1 MKFTSVNPATESV
14 VATFDEHTD
23 EHVHGVLRLAVDASC
38 TWASTSPAARRDVVM
53 RIAEVLDA
61 QREQLARLMTEEM
74 GKPLTQAR
82 AEVDKCS
89 ATCRYLASIAEDV
102 LRSEWIDVDGT
113 RAELR
118 YEPMGVVLAIM
129 PWNFPLWQF
138 IRFAAPAMLAGNA
151 VVLKH
156 APNVMASAE
165 LMVSLLHQAGVPA
178 DLVQSV
184 RVDENAVAD
193 MIADP
198 RIRAVTFTGSARGGS
213 AVAALAGAAVKK
225 SILELGGND
234 PYIICDDADVAR
246 AVDACVRGRMVNS
259 GQSCIA
265 AKRFLVHASIYD
277 DVIARL
283 AQAFDALRVGDPLDE
298 ATDIGPMARRDLRD
312 GLLDQVDR
320 SVARGARIATRRT
333 AAEMPAH
340 GWYVAPM
347 LLVDASTT
355 SPLFR
360 EELFGPVAGVW
371 SFTTDAEAIA
381 LANDSRYGLAAA
393 VFTHD
398 ASRASAI
405 AAQLQCG
412 TVAVNDFVRSDM
424 RLPFGG
430 VKDSG
435 YGRELGVVGMREFT
449 SIKVLR

>member
-61 QREQLARLMTEEM
+61 QREKLARLMTEEM

-113 RAELR
+113 RAELL

-320 SVARGARIATRRT
+320 SVAQGARIATRRT

>member
-53 RIAEVLDA
+53 RIAEVLDV

-138 IRFAAPAMLAGNA
+138 IRFVAPALLAGNA

-156 APNVMASAE
+156 APNVMASAD
-165 LMVSLLHQAGVPA
+165 LMVAVLHEAGVPV

-184 RVDENAVAD
+184 RVHEHAVVS

-198 RIRAVTFTGSARGGS
+198 RIRAVTFTGSTRGGS

-277 DVIARL
+277 DVVARF

-312 GLLDQVDR
+312 GLLDQVER
-320 SVARGARIATRRT
+320 SVAQGARIATRRT
-333 AAEMPAH
+333 AAEMPAI
-340 GWYVAPM
+340 GWYVAPT
-347 LLVDASTT
+347 LLVGASTT

-381 LANDSRYGLAAA
+381 LANESRYGLAAA
-393 VFTHD
+393 VFTQD

-405 AAQLQCG
+405 TAQLQCG